1 MELLLLKYTSL
12 GVYAIEIATAVVL
25 GLRNLLF
32 IPLYCA
38 HILKS
43 KWYTFYPTIIRGLF
57 SSIIIFMIY
66 YVGHKMISINSWMD
80 LIICAGI
87 AGFFGYVINL
97 FLLLNK
103 SERNIVFSKFKFLKK
118 VKN

>member
-1 MELLLLKYTSL
+1 MVPWIVVAAGVSSIVSIFRNIIFTVPYGAKCL
-12 GVYAIEIATAVVL
+12 GV
-25 GLRNLLF
+25 
-32 IPLYCA
+32 
-38 HILKS
+38 
-43 KWYTFYPTIIRGLF
+43 KWYTFYPTIIRGLC
-57 SSIIIFMIY
+57 SSIIIFVIY
-66 YVGHKMISINSWMD
+66 YVGHKMIRINSWMD